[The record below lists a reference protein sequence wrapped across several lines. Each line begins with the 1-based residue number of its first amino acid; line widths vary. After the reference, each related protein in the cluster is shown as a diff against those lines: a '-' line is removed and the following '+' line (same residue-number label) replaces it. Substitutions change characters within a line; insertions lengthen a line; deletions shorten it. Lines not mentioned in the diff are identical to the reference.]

1 MKKWT
6 VAIIVTGTIF
16 SLLYALVY
24 FFVIPQAAE
33 FSLPVKWK
41 SVVTGLKKNDYE
53 LYLGSPLKNATP
65 GSDKWILRNGNYT
78 FSLSINYNQDSIANT
93 VDLRYTFSNY
103 LFHKE
108 GYILRG
114 KDE

>member
-6 VAIIVTGTIF
+6 IAIIVTGTIF

-24 FFVIPQAAE
+24 FFVIPRAAI

-41 SVVTGLKKNDYE
+41 SVVTGMKKNDYQV
-53 LYLGSPLKNATP
+53 YLGSPSKNATP
-65 GSDKWILRNGNYT
+65 GTDKWIIRNGNYT
-78 FSLSINYNQDSIANT
+78 FALHINYNADSIANT
-93 VDLRYTFSNY
+93 VDLQYIFSNY

-108 GYILRG
+108 GYILNSD
-114 KDE
+114 DE